1 MKENLAE
8 KEKKGFSIKNCIVE
22 KNKQMKTEP
31 FAESRT
37 ATVGRRRIE

>member
-8 KEKKGFSIKNCIVE
+8 KEKKRIFDQKLHCGK
-22 KNKQMKTEP
+22 KQMKTEP